1 MRLTVCRWLAILS
14 LALASAVTAT
24 ARTRPHYGGTLRVES
39 RADALRLPDAPARR
53 LLFDTLTQTD
63 ANGEAI
69 PGLAVRWE
77 AQNGNHRWQFYLRS
91 GVHFHDGSPL
101 TAETVSQAL
110 SAACANCP
118 WHARAAGDS
127 VVITS
132 ESPLWGLPEEL
143 ARRGYAIARRDDAGN
158 PNGTGPFRFAANSNG
173 ILFLTA
179 NEDYWG
185 GRPFPDAVEVYG
197 NRSVREQ
204 WLDFAA
210 GKADLVEVPADL
222 LRPAQEDHLPLL
234 VAARP
239 SDLLLLTVSDAALK
253 DEHLRE
259 SIALAVD
266 RAALS
271 NVIFQKQGEITA
283 SLLPEA
289 LSGYGFLFPSAPDAA
304 RARTL
309 RGAQSVTLRLAV
321 NNSEAVMQLTAE
333 RLALNLR
340 DAGWNVRV
348 VPLAQNSNADLS
360 LRRVHAESADAA
372 SLLHEM
378 LDQLGAAQT
387 EDATDPASLYRA
399 EHAFLQQHTVVP
411 LLYLPRAYGVSS
423 RVHSLELA
431 ADGTPVLANAWL
443 EDTR

>member
-1 MRLTVCRWLAILS
+1 MRLTVSRWLAILS
-14 LALASAVTAT
+14 IVAVAVSAV
-24 ARTRPHYGGTLRVES
+24 ARTRPHYGGTLRVEC
-39 RADALRLPDAPARR
+39 RADSLKSPDGPARR

-63 ANGEAI
+63 ASGRVI

-77 AQNGNHRWQFYLRS
+77 AQSGNHRWQFYVRS
-91 GVHFHDGSPL
+91 GVRFHDGSPL
-101 TAETVSQAL
+101 TAEAVAQAL
-110 SAACANCP
+110 AAACANCA
-118 WHARAAGDS
+118 WRARAVGDS

-132 ESPLWGLPEEL
+132 ESPLPGLPAEL
-143 ARRGYAIARRDDAGN
+143 ARDVYAITRQDGAGD

-185 GRPFPDAVEVYG
+185 GRPFAGAAEVYG

-210 GKADLVEVPADL
+210 GKADVVEVPADL
-222 LRPAQEDHLPLL
+222 LRPAQQDHLPVL

-239 SDLLLLTVSDAALK
+239 SDLLLLSVSETAIK

-266 RAALS
+266 RSALS

-283 SLLPEA
+283 SLLPDA
-289 LSGYGFLFPSAPDAA
+289 LSGYGFLFPSTPDVA
-304 RARTL
+304 RSREL
-309 RGAQSVTLRLAV
+309 RGNTSASLRLAV
-321 NNSEAVMQLTAE
+321 DSSEAVMQLTAE

-348 VPLAQNSNADLS
+348 VPLAQNSNAELT
-360 LRRVHAESADAA
+360 LHRVHGESADGA

-378 LDQLGAAQT
+378 LTRFGAAQT

-399 EHAFLQQHTVVP
+399 ERAFLQTHTVIP

-423 RVHSLELA
+423 RVHRLELTPE
-431 ADGTPVLANAWL
+431 GTPALANVWL

>member
-14 LALASAVTAT
+14 VGFALAVTAT

-39 RADALRLPDAPARR
+39 RADALKSPDTPARR

-63 ANGEAI
+63 ASGKVV
-69 PGLAVRWE
+69 PGLAIRWE
-77 AQNGNHRWQFYLRS
+77 AQSGNHRWQFYLRS

-101 TAETVSQAL
+101 TAETVTQAL
-110 SAACANCP
+110 SAACVNCR
-118 WHARAAGDS
+118 WRARALGES

-132 ESPLWGLPEEL
+132 EAPLPDLPEEL
-143 ARRGYAIARRDDAGN
+143 AHGMYAITRQDDAGN
-158 PNGTGPFRFAANSNG
+158 PKGTGPFRITANSNG
-173 ILFLTA
+173 ILFLAA
-179 NEDYWG
+179 NEDYWD
-185 GRPFPDAVEVYG
+185 GRPYPDAVEVYG
-197 NRSVREQ
+197 NRSVRDQ

-210 GKADLVEVPADL
+210 GKADVVEVPPEL

-239 SDLLLLTVSDAALK
+239 SDLLLLTVSEPALK

-259 SIALAVD
+259 SIALALD
-266 RAALS
+266 RTALS

-289 LSGYGFLFPSAPDAA
+289 LSGYGFLFPSAPDVA
-304 RARTL
+304 RAREL
-309 RGAQSVTLRLAV
+309 RGTGSASLRLAV
-321 NNSEAVMQLTAE
+321 DSSDAVMQLTAE

-348 VPLAQNSNADLS
+348 VPLAQNANAELT
-360 LRRVHAESADAA
+360 LRRIHEESADAA
-372 SLLHEM
+372 SLLGEM
-378 LDQLGAAQT
+378 LEGFGAAQT
-387 EDATDPASLYRA
+387 EDATDPAGLYRA
-399 EHAFLQQHTVVP
+399 EHVFLQQHTVIP

-423 RVHSLELA
+423 RVHGLELA
-431 ADGTPVLANAWL
+431 PDGTPVLTNAWL

>member
-1 MRLTVCRWLAILS
+1 MRRTVCRWLVILS
-14 LALASAVTAT
+14 VLFASALTAKG
-24 ARTRPHYGGTLRVES
+24 RTRPHYGGTLRVES
-39 RADALRLPDAPARR
+39 RTDALNAPDAPSRK
-53 LLFDTLTQTD
+53 LLFDTLTQTN
-63 ANGEAI
+63 AAGKVV

-77 AQNGNHRWQFYLRS
+77 AQSGNHRWQFYLRG
-91 GVHFHDGSPL
+91 GVHFHDGTPL
-101 TAETVSQAL
+101 TAETVVQAL
-110 SAACANCP
+110 SAACANCG
-118 WHARAAGDS
+118 WRARAVGDS

-132 ESPLWGLPEEL
+132 ESPLPGMPEEL
-143 ARRGYAIARRDDAGN
+143 ARRVYAVGRRDGAGN
-158 PNGTGPFRFAANSNG
+158 PDGTGPFRFSANSNG
-173 ILFLTA
+173 ILFLIA

-210 GKADLVEVPADL
+210 GKADLVEVPANL
-222 LRPAQEDHLPLL
+222 QRPAQEDHLPLL
-234 VAARP
+234 IAGRP
-239 SDLLLLTVSDAALK
+239 SDLLVLTVSASAVK

-266 RAALS
+266 RTALS

-289 LSGYGFLFPSAPDAA
+289 LSGYGFLFPSAPDPS

-309 RGAQSVTLRLAV
+309 RGPQSAPLRLAV
-321 NNSEAVMQLTAE
+321 DASDAVMQLTAE

-348 VPLAQNSNADLS
+348 VPLAQNPNAELT
-360 LRRVHAESADAA
+360 LRLIHGESADAP
-372 SLLHEM
+372 SLLRET
-378 LDQLGAAQT
+378 LNRFGSDQT
-387 EDATDPASLYRA
+387 EDPREPAGLYRM
-399 EHAFLQQHTVVP
+399 EQAFLQEHTVIP

-431 ADGTPVLANAWL
+431 PDGTPILANAWL